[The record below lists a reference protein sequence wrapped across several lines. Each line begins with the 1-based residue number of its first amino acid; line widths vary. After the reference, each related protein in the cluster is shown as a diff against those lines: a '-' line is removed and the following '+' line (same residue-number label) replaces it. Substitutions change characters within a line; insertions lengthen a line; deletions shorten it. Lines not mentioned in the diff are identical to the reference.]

1 MTDRLQQALRKA
13 RSERDA
19 NAGVTTQ
26 EKPPATDAATP
37 PARKRVRA
45 PRPAQNQDAWRELSP
60 LNVTAK
66 AVLRNRLVAY
76 ASGENAIPFDM
87 LRTKILQQA
96 KKNNWKRIALVSP
109 GSGCGKTTTAANLGF
124 SFSRMSELRTIVMD
138 FDLRRM
144 GLGKVL
150 GQQVKQGMRA
160 VLQQQV
166 PFSDVGLCH
175 DGNVA
180 FGLNSKTGTNPS
192 EILQSQQAADVL
204 DEIEEIYKP
213 DIMLFDTPPLMSSDD
228 SHGFLRSVDCA
239 LMLAVAEKTPIDQ
252 IDVAEKQ
259 LSELTNVMGIV
270 LNRCRYT
277 TGAHGYENEYY

>member
-1 MTDRLQQALRKA
+1 
-13 RSERDA
+13 
-19 NAGVTTQ
+19 
-26 EKPPATDAATP
+26 
-37 PARKRVRA
+37 
-45 PRPAQNQDAWRELSP
+45 
-60 LNVTAK
+60 
-66 AVLRNRLVAY
+66 
-76 ASGENAIPFDM
+76 M

-96 KKNNWKRIALVSP
+96 KKNNWRRIALVSP
-109 GSGCGKTTTAANLGF
+109 GSSCGKTTTAANLGF

-150 GQQVKQGMRA
+150 GQTVNHGMRE
-160 VLQQQV
+160 VLQGQA

-175 DGNVA
+175 DGNVV

-204 DEIEEIYKP
+204 DEIEDLYKP

-239 LMLAVAEKTPIDQ
+239 LMLAVAEKTPMDQ
-252 IDVAEKQ
+252 IDVAERQ

>member
-1 MTDRLQQALRKA
+1 MSDRLQQAIQKA
-13 RSERDA
+13 RAARDS
-19 NAGVTTQ
+19 GT
-26 EKPPATDAATP
+26 
-37 PARKRVRA
+37 A
-45 PRPAQNQDAWRELSP
+45 PRKTGPRLVPSATETRSPAVQEAWRELAP
-60 LNVTAK
+60 LDITAK

-96 KKNNWKRIALVSP
+96 KKNNWRRIALVSP
-109 GSGCGKTTTAANLGF
+109 RSGCGKTTTAANLGF
-124 SFSRMSELRTIVMD
+124 SFSRMTELRTVVLD

-144 GLGKVL
+144 GLAKVL
-150 GQQVKQGMRA
+150 GQKVQHGMRA

-166 PFSDVGLCH
+166 KFKDVGLCH

-180 FGLNSKTGTNPS
+180 FGLNSQTGTNPS
-192 EILQSQQAADVL
+192 EILQSKQAGDVL
-204 DEIEEIYKP
+204 DEIEETYRP

-239 LMLAVAEKTPIDQ
+239 LLLVVAEQTPMDQ
-252 IDVAEKQ
+252 IDVAERQ